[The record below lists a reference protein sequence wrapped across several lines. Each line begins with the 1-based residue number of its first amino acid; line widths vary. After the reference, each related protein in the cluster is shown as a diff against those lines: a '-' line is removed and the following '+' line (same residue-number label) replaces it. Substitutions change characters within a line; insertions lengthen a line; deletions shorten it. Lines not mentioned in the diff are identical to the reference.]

1 MTSLLQQKTEMKL
14 NKLKKRCVAEFL
26 AAHPATH
33 KTQEEIGAKFDK
45 KIRKKKYKV
54 LKVSCLQRCG
64 YGIRCLLDPGS
75 RIGFFRIPDLKPIFL
90 IA

>member
-26 AAHPATH
+26 AAHPGTH

-54 LKVSCLQRCG
+54 LKVSCELSLQQLVYWCQCCG
-64 YGIRCLLDPGS
+64 SAS
-75 RIGFFRIPDLKPIFL
+75 R
-90 IA
+90 